1 MNTTAQN
8 RKPEI
13 AVILF
18 AKNEGQHIATVIEE
32 LKDFLKELPPSEL
45 FIYDDSSDNTSQI
58 AEKLGAIPLKGLNVG
73 LGWAYYTA
81 LQSLSFEGKFQ
92 TFITLDAD
100 GQTEFSELPVFYK
113 EFQKG
118 YDLIT
123 GSRFLNQNSFAY
135 KYPKINFL
143 GAKILSY
150 LITIA
155 TFQKFTDSHGGMRIM
170 TSRTAE
176 HQKFLGTHSYVQET
190 LIEAVRRGFL
200 VKEIP
205 CFWRARS
212 HGKSRVVSSYIR
224 YARRMGG
231 PLFIQARLH
240 WAFLGCLTG
249 FLLQKPFIFAI
260 SLSAFGM
267 IELWKKLKFKKN
279 QKQLKYYT
287 QQLTKKNHY
296 FVPSNKSIQENNA
309 K

>member
-1 MNTTAQN
+1 M
-8 RKPEI
+8 
-13 AVILF
+13 
-18 AKNEGQHIATVIEE
+18 
-32 LKDFLKELPPSEL
+32 
-45 FIYDDSSDNTSQI
+45 
-58 AEKLGAIPLKGLNVG
+58 
-73 LGWAYYTA
+73 
-81 LQSLSFEGKFQ
+81 
-92 TFITLDAD
+92 DAD
-100 GQTEFSELPVFYK
+100 GQTELSELPVFYK

-123 GSRFLNQNSFAY
+123 GSRFLNKNSFAY

-176 HQKFLGTHSYVQET
+176 TSKFLGTHSYVQET
-190 LIEAVRRGFL
+190 LIETVRRGFL

-240 WAFLGCLTG
+240 WIVLIAGCLAG
-249 FLLQKPFIFAI
+249 LFL
-260 SLSAFGM
+260 
-267 IELWKKLKFKKN
+267 
-279 QKQLKYYT
+279 
-287 QQLTKKNHY
+287 
-296 FVPSNKSIQENNA
+296 
-309 K
+309 